1 MNLAWMAVIAVIFI
15 AEKNWSH
22 GVALTRVVGS
32 VVLAFGIAVIVDPA
46 LLNTFVSA
54 QSGAMT
60 MSG

>member
-1 MNLAWMAVIAVIFI
+1 MAVIAVIFV

-32 VVLAFGIAVIVDPA
+32 AVLAFGVAVIVDPA
-46 LLNTFVSA
+46 LLNTFVPA
-54 QSGAMT
+54 HSGAMM